1 MYSLLKDVQYAL
13 RSLARKPTFTV
24 VAVLTLALGTGA
36 NTAVFSVVSAVLLA
50 PLPFPAPDKLFW
62 VLESSQKRGLSQNLV
77 SAADFLDWQA
87 QSRSFSAIA
96 ACRNVIF
103 RYTETGGAVRVDGL
117 AVSPVYFK
125 LFGLSPLLGRVFVAE
140 DDQPGFDNVVV
151 ITKGFWRRAFASD
164 PAIAGK
170 SIRLDGRSYTVLGV
184 VPDPVEIAYYG
195 HHEVFKPLGWT
206 DAQRHDRAHRDL
218 YPIARLRDGV
228 SPDQARAELQAI
240 SRHLSEE
247 YPDTNANWDAELVSW
262 RYFLFGDT
270 QQQLLVLLSVAAVV
284 LLIACLNLASL
295 FSARLTARG
304 REIATRLAIGASPQR
319 LARQCLAES
328 ILVGLT
334 GGVAALLCLTW
345 TVPLLLKAIPFPL
358 PRVDAVHMDA
368 RTVTFT
374 VLISAAAGLIFGISP
389 AIRAPR
395 IDLQQMLQDSNRGSS
410 GGRGQKR
417 FLDAL
422 VIAEVG
428 LSMVLLVGAGLLL
441 RTLTALRSV
450 DPGFR
455 TDHVLVNTMLVLP
468 TEKYDSAPKR
478 IDFFTRLLEMVRA
491 LPGVVS
497 AGGITALPLQG
508 NNSTTAYRVSGDARP
523 DRGGVFNVVTGGY
536 FETLRIPLLRG
547 RFFTAAD
554 NPFALKTAIV
564 NQALADHDFPGSNPI
579 GQRLFVAGF
588 PMPLEIVGVVG
599 NTHQFSLQTPP
610 LAEIFTPFQQSDSSY
625 LYVVVRSRGNPEDL
639 ASEIRRLVASIDPDQ
654 PVGSRTLAEQ
664 LDRALGQPRLM
675 AGLLALFAALA
686 LLLAVLG
693 IYGVTSYGVV
703 QRTREFGIRAALG
716 ASPARIL
723 ATVLKHTALLALAG
737 IASGS
742 IAALA
747 LTRFLSQFL
756 FRVDPHD
763 VTTFFLTAAL
773 LLAVA
778 LVGGSVPAFRAARI
792 TAMTAMRQE

>member
-579 GQRLFVAGF
+579 
-588 PMPLEIVGVVG
+588 
-599 NTHQFSLQTPP
+599 
-610 LAEIFTPFQQSDSSY
+610 
-625 LYVVVRSRGNPEDL
+625 
-639 ASEIRRLVASIDPDQ
+639 VASIDPDQ

-686 LLLAVLG
+686 VLLSVLG

-763 VTTFFLTAAL
+763 VTTFFVTAAL